1 MDSSVGFDVQEKTGA
16 DRELSLVSILSR
28 WVACTLR
35 CGMGTHFR
43 LRCRPVIEHDESAR
57 RGTQASGLGHASNSL
72 RGNRRAGNF
81 EPLGCTLCRAL
92 VSFEEPRAACRPV
105 WLEAL
110 MLAVW
115 ERRCQRQSMRIAS
128 DG

>member
-16 DRELSLVSILSR
+16 DRELSPASILSR
-28 WVACTLR
+28 WVASTLR

-43 LRCRPVIEHDESAR
+43 LGD
-57 RGTQASGLGHASNSL
+57 ASNSL
-72 RGNRRAGNF
+72 CGNRRAGNF

-115 ERRCQRQSMRIAS
+115 ERRCQRQSMRICQ
-128 DG
+128 